1 MNLPPAGRSTED
13 LLAEIARLKEHDL
26 PVRGGQVTAYVY
38 DTGRAAVHDAATRAY
53 LEMLE
58 VNCLDPT
65 AFPSVIAMER
75 QVVGAVSDLL
85 GGGHGIFTSGGTE
98 SIMLA
103 VKAARDFAAAQDR
116 ATADSTTMDSTTMDS
131 TTMDSTTMDRATA
144 DGATADGAT
153 ADGATADGAARRLA
167 PGERPNLVLPVTAH
181 PAFHKAA
188 HYLGVE
194 VKPVPVDL
202 ETYKVRP
209 GDVAAAIDER
219 TILVVVSAPSYPQG
233 VIDPVEEVAALAA
246 RAGVPCHV
254 DACVGGW
261 LLPWLREA
269 GAPVPPFDLSVPG
282 VTSLSCDLHK
292 FGYAPKGA
300 SVLLFA
306 DPAMR
311 RKAYFA
317 SADWPGYTIINATVQ
332 SSRSAG
338 PLGGA
343 WATLQALGRE
353 GYLELGR
360 ATWEAT
366 RRLRDGLAEIPGLRV
381 LGEPE
386 SSLVAFTGEDVDV
399 FVLADEARSRGWFL
413 QPQLSYAGIPANL
426 HVTVTGVTLAGVDAM
441 LKVIAESARAA
452 RERGPVVLPDGLVEL
467 VAGLDLEAIDDAAF
481 AELSASV
488 GVDLR
493 PGSGQPE
500 MAMVNAVLDALPP
513 ASREAVLVRFLS
525 VIYGG

>member
-1 MNLPPAGRSTED
+1 MNLPPTGVPTGD
-13 LLAEIARLKEHDL
+13 LLAELVRLKQHDL

-38 DTGRAAVHDAATRAY
+38 DTGRAEVNDAATRAY

-65 AFPSVIAMER
+65 AFPSVVEMER
-75 QVVGAVSDLL
+75 QVVGAVADVL

-103 VKAARDFAAAQDR
+103 VKAARD
-116 ATADSTTMDSTTMDS
+116 TAS
-131 TTMDSTTMDRATA
+131 
-144 DGATADGAT
+144 
-153 ADGATADGAARRLA
+153 AARRSGT
-167 PGERPNLVLPVTAH
+167 PKLVLPVTAH

-194 VKPVPVDL
+194 VVAVPVDL

-209 GDVAAAIDER
+209 GDVEAAVDAD
-219 TILVVVSAPSYPQG
+219 TILVAVSAPSYPQG
-233 VIDPVEEVAALAA
+233 VVDPVAEVAAVAA
-246 RAGVPCHV
+246 AAGVPCHV

-269 GAPVPPFDLSVPG
+269 GAAIPPFDLSVPG
-282 VTSLSCDLHK
+282 VTSISCDLHK

-300 SVLLFA
+300 SVVLFA

-311 RKAYFA
+311 RAAYFA
-317 SADWPGYTIINATVQ
+317 SAAWPGYTIINATVQ

-343 WATLQALGRE
+343 WATLRALGRE
-353 GYLELGR
+353 GYVELGR
-360 ATWEAT
+360 ATLAAT
-366 RRLRDGLAEIPGLRV
+366 KRLREGIAAVPGLRV

-386 SSLVAFTGEDVDV
+386 SSLVAFTGDGIDV
-399 FVLADEARSRGWFL
+399 FVLADEARARGWFL

-426 HVTVTGVTLAGVDAM
+426 HITVTGVTLTGVEAM
-441 LKVIAESARAA
+441 LKVIAESTAAA
-452 RERGPVVLPDGLVEL
+452 RERGPVQLPDGLVDL
-467 VAGLDLEAIDDAAF
+467 VAGLDLDALDDPSF
-481 AELSASV
+481 AELAAAV

-493 PGSGQPE
+493 PGQGQPE
-500 MAMVNAVLDALPP
+500 MAAVNTILDALPA
-513 ASREAVLVRFLS
+513 ASRESVLVRFLS
-525 VIYGG
+525 VIYSR

>member
-1 MNLPPAGRSTED
+1 MNLPPAGRTTED
-13 LLAEIARLKEHDL
+13 LLAEVARLKEHDL

-38 DTGRAAVHDAATRAY
+38 DTGRSEVNDAATRAY

-65 AFPSVIAMER
+65 AFPSVVDMER

-85 GGGHGIFTSGGTE
+85 GGGHGVFTSGGTE

-103 VKAARDFAAAQDR
+103 VKAARD
-116 ATADSTTMDSTTMDS
+116 
-131 TTMDSTTMDRATA
+131 
-144 DGATADGAT
+144 
-153 ADGATADGAARRLA
+153 LA
-167 PGERPNLVLPVTAH
+167 GRDRPNLILPVTAH

-194 VKPVPVDL
+194 VVALPVDL
-202 ETYKVRP
+202 STYKVRAR
-209 GDVAAAIDER
+209 DVEAAITPD
-219 TILVVVSAPSYPQG
+219 TVLVVASAPSYPQG
-233 VIDPVEEVAALAA
+233 VIDPIEEVAAVASA
-246 RAGVPCHV
+246 AGVPFHV

-282 VTSLSCDLHK
+282 VTSISCDLHK

-311 RKAYFA
+311 RRAYFA
-317 SADWPGYTIINATVQ
+317 SAAWPGYTIINATVQ

-353 GYLELGR
+353 GYVELGR
-360 ATWEAT
+360 ATLEAT
-366 RRLRDGLAEIPGLRV
+366 ARLRAGLAAVPGLRV

-386 SSLVAFTGEDVDV
+386 SSLVAFAGDDIDV
-399 FVLADEARSRGWFL
+399 FVLADEARARGWFL

-426 HVTVTGVTLAGVDAM
+426 HITVTGVTLSGVEAM
-441 LKVIAESARAA
+441 LKVIAESADAA
-452 RERGPVVLPDGLVEL
+452 RERGPVVLPEGLVEL
-467 VAGLDLEAIDDAAF
+467 VAGLDLDAIDDASF

-493 PGSGQPE
+493 PGAGQPE

-525 VIYGG
+525 VIYGS

>member
-1 MNLPPAGRSTED
+1 MNLPPAGRTTED
-13 LLAEIARLKEHDL
+13 LLAEVARLKEHDL

-38 DTGRAAVHDAATRAY
+38 DTGRAEVNDAATRAY

-65 AFPSVIAMER
+65 AFPSVVEMER
-75 QVVGAVSDLL
+75 QVVGAVADLL

-103 VKAARDFAAAQDR
+103 VKAARDQAGRD
-116 ATADSTTMDSTTMDS
+116 
-131 TTMDSTTMDRATA
+131 
-144 DGATADGAT
+144 
-153 ADGATADGAARRLA
+153 
-167 PGERPNLVLPVTAH
+167 RPNLVLPVTAH

-194 VKPVPVDL
+194 VVALPVDL
-202 ETYKVRP
+202 STYKVRAD
-209 GDVAAAIDER
+209 DVAAAIGPD
-219 TILVVVSAPSYPQG
+219 TVLVVASAPSYPQG
-233 VIDPVEEVAALAA
+233 VIDPIEEMAAVASA
-246 RAGVPCHV
+246 AGVPFHV

-269 GAPVPPFDLSVPG
+269 GATVPPFYLSVPG
-282 VTSLSCDLHK
+282 VTSISCDLHK

-311 RKAYFA
+311 RRAYFA
-317 SADWPGYTIINATVQ
+317 SAAWPGYTIINATVQ

-343 WATLQALGRE
+343 WATLQALGRQ
-353 GYLELGR
+353 GYAELGR
-360 ATWEAT
+360 ATLEAT
-366 RRLRDGLAEIPGLRV
+366 TRLRAGLAAIPGLRV

-386 SSLVAFTGEDVDV
+386 SSLVAFAGDGVDV
-399 FVLADEARSRGWFL
+399 FVLADEARARGWFL

-426 HVTVTGVTLAGVDAM
+426 HITVTGVTLAGVEAM
-441 LKVIAESARAA
+441 LKVIAESAEAA
-452 RERGPVVLPDGLVEL
+452 RERGPVVLPEGLVEL
-467 VAGLDLEAIDDAAF
+467 VAGLDLDALDDASF

-493 PGSGQPE
+493 PGAGQPE

-513 ASREAVLVRFLS
+513 ASREDVLVRFLS
-525 VIYGG
+525 VIYGP

>member
-1 MNLPPAGRSTED
+1 MNLPPAGRTTED
-13 LLAEIARLKEHDL
+13 LLAEVARLKEHDL

-38 DTGRAAVHDAATRAY
+38 DTGRAEVNDAATRAY

-65 AFPSVIAMER
+65 AFPSVVEMER
-75 QVVGAVSDLL
+75 QVVGAVADLL

-103 VKAARDFAAAQDR
+103 VKAARDQAGRD
-116 ATADSTTMDSTTMDS
+116 
-131 TTMDSTTMDRATA
+131 
-144 DGATADGAT
+144 
-153 ADGATADGAARRLA
+153 
-167 PGERPNLVLPVTAH
+167 RPNLVLPVTAH

-194 VKPVPVDL
+194 VVALPVDL
-202 ETYKVRP
+202 STYKVHAD
-209 GDVAAAIDER
+209 DVAAAIGPD
-219 TILVVVSAPSYPQG
+219 TVLVVASAPSYPQG
-233 VIDPVEEVAALAA
+233 VIDPIEEVAAVASA
-246 RAGVPCHV
+246 AGVPFHV

-269 GAPVPPFDLSVPG
+269 GATVPPFDLSVPG
-282 VTSLSCDLHK
+282 VTSISCDLHK

-311 RKAYFA
+311 RRAYFA
-317 SADWPGYTIINATVQ
+317 SAAWPGYTIINATVQ

-343 WATLQALGRE
+343 WATLQALGRQ
-353 GYLELGR
+353 GYAELGR
-360 ATWEAT
+360 ATLEAT
-366 RRLRDGLAEIPGLRV
+366 TRLRAGLAAIPGLRV

-386 SSLVAFTGEDVDV
+386 SSLVAFAGDGVDV
-399 FVLADEARSRGWFL
+399 FVLADEARARGWFL

-426 HVTVTGVTLAGVDAM
+426 HITVTGVTLAGVEAM
-441 LKVIAESARAA
+441 LKVIAESAEAA
-452 RERGPVVLPDGLVEL
+452 RERGPVVLPEGLVEL
-467 VAGLDLEAIDDAAF
+467 VAGLDLDTIDDASF

-493 PGSGQPE
+493 PGAGQPE

-513 ASREAVLVRFLS
+513 ASREDVLVRFLS
-525 VIYGG
+525 VIYSS

>member
-1 MNLPPAGRSTED
+1 MNLPPMGRPVAD
-13 LLAEIARLKEHDL
+13 LLAEVARLKQHDL

-38 DTGRAAVHDAATRAY
+38 DTGRAEVNDAATRAY

-65 AFPSVIAMER
+65 AFPSVVEMEK
-75 QVVGAVSDLL
+75 QVVGAVADLL
-85 GGGHGIFTSGGTE
+85 GGGQGGGHGIFTSGGTE

-103 VKAARDFAAAQDR
+103 VKAARDL
-116 ATADSTTMDSTTMDS
+116 
-131 TTMDSTTMDRATA
+131 
-144 DGATADGAT
+144 
-153 ADGATADGAARRLA
+153 AAR
-167 PGERPNLVLPVTAH
+167 PRPNLVLPVTAH

-194 VKPVPVDL
+194 VRAVPVDL
-202 ETYKVRP
+202 ETYKVRA
-209 GDVAAAIDER
+209 GDMQEAIDGN

-233 VIDPVEEVAALAA
+233 VIDPVGEVAAVAA
-246 RAGVPCHV
+246 AAGVPCHV

-269 GAPVPPFDLSVPG
+269 GAAVPPFDLSVPG
-282 VTSLSCDLHK
+282 VTSISCDLHK

-306 DPAMR
+306 DPAAR
-311 RKAYFA
+311 RRAYFA
-317 SADWPGYTIINATVQ
+317 SAAWPGYTIINATVQ

-343 WATLQALGRE
+343 WATLQALGRA
-353 GYLELGR
+353 GYAELGR
-360 ATWEAT
+360 ATLEAT
-366 RRLRDGLAEIPGLRV
+366 RRLRAGLAAIPGLRV

-386 SSLVAFTGEDVDV
+386 SSLVAFAGDGVDV
-399 FVLADEARSRGWFL
+399 FVLADEARARGWFL

-426 HVTVTGVTLAGVDAM
+426 HITVTGVTLAGVEAM
-441 LKVIAESARAA
+441 LKVIAESAQAA
-452 RERGPVVLPDGLVEL
+452 RERGPVVLPEGLVEL

-481 AELSASV
+481 AGLSSSV

-493 PGSGQPE
+493 PGAGQPE
-500 MAMVNAVLDALPP
+500 MATVNTVLDSLPAP
-513 ASREAVLVRFLS
+513 AREAVLVRFLS
-525 VIYGG
+525 VIYGR

>member
-1 MNLPPAGRSTED
+1 MNLPPAGRTTED
-13 LLAEIARLKEHDL
+13 LLAEVARLKEHDL

-38 DTGRAAVHDAATRAY
+38 DTGRSEVNDAATRAY

-65 AFPSVIAMER
+65 AFPSVVDMER

-85 GGGHGIFTSGGTE
+85 GGGHGVFTSGGTE

-103 VKAARDFAAAQDR
+103 VKAARD
-116 ATADSTTMDSTTMDS
+116 
-131 TTMDSTTMDRATA
+131 
-144 DGATADGAT
+144 
-153 ADGATADGAARRLA
+153 LA
-167 PGERPNLVLPVTAH
+167 GRDRPNLILPVTAH

-194 VKPVPVDL
+194 VVALPVDL
-202 ETYKVRP
+202 STYKVRAR
-209 GDVAAAIDER
+209 DVEAAITPD
-219 TILVVVSAPSYPQG
+219 TVLVVASAPSYPQG
-233 VIDPVEEVAALAA
+233 VIDPIEEVAAVASA
-246 RAGVPCHV
+246 AGVPFHV

-282 VTSLSCDLHK
+282 VTSISCDLHK

-311 RKAYFA
+311 RRAYFA
-317 SADWPGYTIINATVQ
+317 SAAWPGYTIINATVQ

-353 GYLELGR
+353 GYVELGR
-360 ATWEAT
+360 ATLEAT
-366 RRLRDGLAEIPGLRV
+366 ARLRAGLAAIPGLRV

-386 SSLVAFTGEDVDV
+386 SSLVAFAGDDIDV
-399 FVLADEARSRGWFL
+399 FVLADEARARGWFL

-426 HVTVTGVTLAGVDAM
+426 HITVTGVTLSGVEAM
-441 LKVIAESARAA
+441 LKVIAESADAA
-452 RERGPVVLPDGLVEL
+452 RERGPVVLPEGLVEL
-467 VAGLDLEAIDDAAF
+467 VAGLDLDAIDDASF

-493 PGSGQPE
+493 PGAGQPE

-525 VIYGG
+525 VIYGS

>member
-1 MNLPPAGRSTED
+1 MNLPLTGRTTED
-13 LLAEIARLKEHDL
+13 LLAEVARLKEHDL

-38 DTGRAAVHDAATRAY
+38 DTGRAEVHEAASRAY
-53 LEMLE
+53 FEMLE

-65 AFPSVIAMER
+65 AFPSVVEMER
-75 QVVGAVSDLL
+75 QVVGAVADLL

-103 VKAARDFAAAQDR
+103 VKAARDAASR
-116 ATADSTTMDSTTMDS
+116 A
-131 TTMDSTTMDRATA
+131 
-144 DGATADGAT
+144 
-153 ADGATADGAARRLA
+153 
-167 PGERPNLVLPVTAH
+167 RPNLVVPVTAH

-194 VKPVPVDL
+194 VVAVPVDL
-202 ETYKVRP
+202 ETYRVRAR
-209 GDVAAAIDER
+209 DVGEAIDAN
-219 TILVVVSAPSYPQG
+219 TILVVASAPSYPQG
-233 VIDPVEEVAALAA
+233 VIDPIEEVAAVASA
-246 RAGVPCHV
+246 AGVPCHV

-269 GAPVPPFDLSVPG
+269 GAAIPPFDLSVPG
-282 VTSLSCDLHK
+282 VTSISCDLHK

-300 SVLLFA
+300 SVVLFA

-317 SADWPGYTIINATVQ
+317 SAAWPGYTIINATVQ

-353 GYLELGR
+353 GYVELGR
-360 ATWEAT
+360 ATLEAT
-366 RRLRDGLAEIPGLRV
+366 ARLRAGIAAIPGLRV
-381 LGEPE
+381 LGEPD
-386 SSLVAFTGEDVDV
+386 SSLVAFAGDGIDV
-399 FVLADEARSRGWFL
+399 FVLADEARARGWFL

-426 HVTVTGVTLAGVDAM
+426 HITVTGVTLAGVDAM
-441 LKVIAESARAA
+441 LKVIAESAAAA
-452 RERGPVVLPDGLVEL
+452 RERGPAVLPDGLVEL
-467 VAGLDLEAIDDAAF
+467 VAGMDLEALDDATF
-481 AELSASV
+481 AELAASV

-493 PGSGQPE
+493 PGAGQPE
-500 MAMVNAVLDALPP
+500 MAVVNAVLDALP
-513 ASREAVLVRFLS
+513 AAGREAVLVRFLS
-525 VIYGG
+525 VIYGL